1 MIFPIFSYT
10 FQIEA
15 ETCVSASKSFM
26 RFFMSNSIGL
36 YIHIPFCK
44 HKCPYCD
51 FFSGNADENAFDN
64 YVIELK
70 DKIKYWSEK
79 AKRDVATVYFGG
91 GTPSVLGA
99 DRLCDI
105 LDFIKSNF
113 NIQNNAEITV
123 EVNPD
128 SAKTID
134 FKKMYACGF
143 NRISMGM
150 QTAVEDELRLLGRIH
165 SIDDAKTSV
174 ERAKSAGFNNISLDL
189 MMGIPNQTI
198 ESLEKSISFCA
209 DCKVTHISSYI
220 LKIEENTPF
229 YKVQNKLKL
238 ADDDMQA
245 EMYLKAVEML
255 DSLGYKQYEISN
267 FAKQGYESR
276 HNTNYWRCGEY
287 IGIGPSAHSFFE
299 GKRFFYSR
307 SMDDFNNNKLS
318 LEGTGGDEEE
328 FIMLSL
334 RLKSGLNYSE
344 FEEKFGY
351 TLPSYIIKKAKEYE
365 KYGYTNVTDKSISF
379 TPKGFLVS
387 NSIISELI

>member
-105 LDFIKSNF
+105 LDFIKFNF

-134 FKKMYACGF
+134 FKKCMPADLIAFQWVC
-143 NRISMGM
+143 
-150 QTAVEDELRLLGRIH
+150 RLL
-165 SIDDAKTSV
+165 
-174 ERAKSAGFNNISLDL
+174 
-189 MMGIPNQTI
+189 
-198 ESLEKSISFCA
+198 
-209 DCKVTHISSYI
+209 
-220 LKIEENTPF
+220 LKMN
-229 YKVQNKLKL
+229 
-238 ADDDMQA
+238 
-245 EMYLKAVEML
+245 
-255 DSLGYKQYEISN
+255 
-267 FAKQGYESR
+267 
-276 HNTNYWRCGEY
+276 
-287 IGIGPSAHSFFE
+287 
-299 GKRFFYSR
+299 
-307 SMDDFNNNKLS
+307 
-318 LEGTGGDEEE
+318 
-328 FIMLSL
+328 
-334 RLKSGLNYSE
+334 
-344 FEEKFGY
+344 
-351 TLPSYIIKKAKEYE
+351 
-365 KYGYTNVTDKSISF
+365 
-379 TPKGFLVS
+379 
-387 NSIISELI
+387 

>member
-51 FFSGNADENAFDN
+51 FFSGNAGENAFDN

-79 AKRDVATVYFGG
+79 TKRDVATVYFGG

-105 LDFIKSNF
+105 LDFIKFIF

-134 FKKMYACGF
+134 FEKMYACGF

-198 ESLEKSISFCA
+198 ESLEKSIRFCA

-318 LEGTGGDEEE
+318 FEGTGGDEEE

-351 TLPSYIIKKAKEYE
+351 TLPPYIIKKAKEYE

>member
-99 DRLCDI
+99 ERLCDI

-134 FKKMYACGF
+134 FEKMYACGF

-318 LEGTGGDEEE
+318 FEGTGGDEEE

>member
-51 FFSGNADENAFDN
+51 FFSGNANENAFDN

-79 AKRDVATVYFGG
+79 TKRDVATVYFGG

-99 DRLCDI
+99 DRLCDT
-105 LDFIKSNF
+105 LDFIKFNF

-134 FKKMYACGF
+134 FEKMYACGF

-209 DCKVTHISSYI
+209 DCEVTHISSYI

-318 LEGTGGDEEE
+318 FEGTGGDEEE